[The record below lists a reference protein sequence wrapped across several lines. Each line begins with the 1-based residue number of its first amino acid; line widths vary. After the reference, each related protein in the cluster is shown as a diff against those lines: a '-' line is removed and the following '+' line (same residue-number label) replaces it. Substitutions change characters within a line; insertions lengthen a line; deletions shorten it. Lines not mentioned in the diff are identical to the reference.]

1 MMDTEF
7 DVCEEFEIEEVTGV
21 EPYLYE
27 PRRKEGRDGGS
38 AAGKR
43 QLGQGRHR
51 RVLSLICAVWTL
63 GNLKLFINHSRLD
76 CCPFSRLVVPV
87 SELLVTLALSIRL
100 RAARCSPHGRQE
112 VV

>member
-38 AAGKR
+38 GSGEAAVR
-43 QLGQGRHR
+43 ARTP
-51 RVLSLICAVWTL
+51 SPCAEPDMRGVETW
-63 GNLKLFINHSRLD
+63 
-76 CCPFSRLVVPV
+76 
-87 SELLVTLALSIRL
+87 
-100 RAARCSPHGRQE
+100 
-112 VV
+112 